1 MWRLFKM
8 TPLQGEPARESNRTC
23 IGLLQQGP
31 GEISQTNSAWT
42 FWGDDAKCC
51 QDGHRFSPE
60 TSLSSQWRYPNSWG
74 SNRPPA
80 CTVLSLRWNWR
91 SSKGWVLW
99 HLLTIIRFFDPSIAS
114 LQYNIILCFSFN
126 FQLWLATSLPSQT
139 NYWLAWWDNSTF
151 TTSHTSYNT
160 TWSKSKTTPH
170 HLWQCRLDWL
180 MILPIFHNLPCEGWW
195 PESESG
201 PEKMTANEGA
211 ESLSLR
217 FADFMFQQQG
227 HFPTKHQHGMMA
239 NWRQNDAKGL

>member
-31 GEISQTNSAWT
+31 GEVSQANSAWT

-60 TSLSSQWRYPNSWG
+60 TSLSSQWHYPNSWG

-80 CTVLSLRWNWR
+80 CTVLSSRWNWR

-114 LQYNIILCFSFN
+114 LQYHIILCFSFN
-126 FQLWLATSLPSQT
+126 FQLWLATSLPKQITDLHDETTALSQP
-139 NYWLAWWDNSTF
+139 AIHH
-151 TTSHTSYNT
+151 TTQPGPSQKPSHVISD
-160 TWSKSKTTPH
+160 SVD
-170 HLWQCRLDWL
+170 L
-180 MILPIFHNLPCEGWW
+180 IG
-195 PESESG
+195 
-201 PEKMTANEGA
+201 
-211 ESLSLR
+211 
-217 FADFMFQQQG
+217 
-227 HFPTKHQHGMMA
+227 
-239 NWRQNDAKGL
+239 